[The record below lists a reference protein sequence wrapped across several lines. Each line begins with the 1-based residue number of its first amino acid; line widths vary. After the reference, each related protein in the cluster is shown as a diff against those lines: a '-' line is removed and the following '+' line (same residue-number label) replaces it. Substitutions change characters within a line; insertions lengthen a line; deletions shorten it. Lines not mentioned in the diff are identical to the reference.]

1 MTQSLA
7 FDPERLAGYRQE
19 QLAAVFSRVRHPR
32 DWKAPIQAHI
42 PAEDRSVVEQAVLWF
57 TDTVPMFTALP
68 DASGR
73 LEVRARGY
81 RLGSTGTHR

>member
-7 FDPERLAGYRQE
+7 FDPERLTGYRQE
-19 QLAAVFSRVRHPR
+19 QLATAFDRVCDPR
-32 DWKAPIQAHI
+32 DWKGPIRAEI
-42 PAEDRSVVEQAVLWF
+42 PEEDRVVVERAVYWF

-68 DASGR
+68 GASGR

-81 RLGSTGTHR
+81 RLGSADTHR

>member
-7 FDPERLAGYRQE
+7 YDPERLTGYRQE
-19 QLAAVFSRVRHPR
+19 ELAAAFDRVCDPR
-32 DWKAPIQAHI
+32 DWQAQVHAEI
-42 PAEDRSVVEQAVLWF
+42 PAEDRRLVERAIHWF

-68 DASGR
+68 GASGR

-81 RLGSTGTHR
+81 RLGSTHARG